1 MAKRRMVG
9 WQPLAVENTD
19 APVATASSAAVEPE
33 HTAPAPASNSQQ
45 PAAASVSEPVTAA
58 PAATEAAPSAEAAPV
73 ADGPV
78 QDPNLPRRRM
88 AGWQPLAVANTAAPV
103 ASVPAAQT
111 APAAPEP
118 AASANAEPA
127 APTVEATA
135 APAQPAA
142 PAGPIQDPDVPRR
155 RMAGWQ
161 PLAVAHDAPVA
172 APAGAAPSAAQP
184 TAAEAPAAAAEQPAP
199 AAAQTAPAVEAA
211 PAPVTEDLPRRR
223 MEGWEPLKVG
233 HPASVTPAAAEEPT
247 AAPAAEPTPAP
258 VADTA
263 PAAPRRR
270 MGAPASAGQDQ
281 PAAPRRRMGE
291 APSQPAATPAASTPE
306 VVTPAASTQQP
317 ATAEKTAPKREKKEV
332 SKVTKVVLTLLGVAV
347 VAAGLVLVAQW
358 VRSLDPVAEFIA
370 TYDGT
375 PTHPDGVEPGI
386 PAWVG
391 WQHFFNF
398 FIMVM
403 VIRSGLL
410 IRNQERPEAYWTPTD
425 GGFYSPNRKNSPQKV
440 SIQQWIHQ
448 SFNVL
453 WVANGLI
460 FYIMVFATG
469 HWMRIV
475 PTNWDIFPNMVSA
488 GIQYVSLDWPPE
500 NSWVYYNALQIMT
513 YFITVFIAAPI
524 AVLTGLRLS
533 TWWPQKA
540 ERINAAFPLPVA
552 RKTHFFTMIYFIL
565 FILVHLFLVFTTGV
579 LMNLNMMFTA
589 RHTDDWLGIGVFALS
604 VAVTVGVAWL
614 IKPIFISPIAEKT
627 GTVSTR

>member
-1 MAKRRMVG
+1 MSKRRMVGWAPLSVENTAAPQPTASSTIAVLEPQTTPESATPTELTETPQSVAADGASATAAEPRSEASGTAERPAASGPIQDPNVSRRRMVG
-9 WQPLAVENTD
+9 WQPLS
-19 APVATASSAAVEPE
+19 VARDGS
-33 HTAPAPASNSQQ
+33 PASA
-45 PAAASVSEPVTAA
+45 PTAA
-58 PAATEAAPSAEAAPV
+58 PAATT
-73 ADGPV
+73 
-78 QDPNLPRRRM
+78 Q
-88 AGWQPLAVANTAAPV
+88 
-103 ASVPAAQT
+103 
-111 APAAPEP
+111 
-118 AASANAEPA
+118 
-127 APTVEATA
+127 
-135 APAQPAA
+135 
-142 PAGPIQDPDVPRR
+142 
-155 RMAGWQ
+155 
-161 PLAVAHDAPVA
+161 
-172 APAGAAPSAAQP
+172 
-184 TAAEAPAAAAEQPAP
+184 APAAAEPPAAEQTSPV
-199 AAAQTAPAVEAA
+199 AARTAPVA

-223 MEGWEPLKVG
+223 MDGWEPLKVG
-233 HPASVTPAAAEEPT
+233 HPDTAAAIAPQPGAET
-247 AAPAAEPTPAP
+247 APPAAEPTPAP
-258 VADTA
+258 VADSA

-270 MGAPASAGQDQ
+270 MGAPEAAPAAQSAAASTTAQ
-281 PAAPRRRMGE
+281 PAAE
-291 APSQPAATPAASTPE
+291 QPAVKTPE
-306 VVTPAASTQQP
+306 VVTPEPVKPAAKTDAAP
-317 ATAEKTAPKREKKEV
+317 AGASADKPPKKEM

-358 VRSLDPVAEFIA
+358 LRTLDPVAEFIA

-375 PTHPDGVEPGI
+375 PTHPDGIEPGI
-386 PAWVG
+386 PGWVG

-410 IRNQERPEAYWTPTD
+410 IRNQERPEAYWTPKD
-425 GGFYSPNRKNSPQKV
+425 GGFFSPNKKNSAQKV

-453 WVANGLI
+453 WVGNGLL

-475 PTNWDIFPNMVSA
+475 PTNWDIFPNIVSA
-488 GIQYVSLDWPPE
+488 GLQYMSLDWPAE

-540 ERINAAFPLPVA
+540 QGINKVFTLPVA
-552 RKTHFFTMIYFIL
+552 RKIHFFTMIYFIL
-565 FILVHLFLVFTTGV
+565 FIIVHLFLVFTTGV
-579 LMNLNMMFTA
+579 LHNLNIMFTA
-589 RHTDDWLGIGVFALS
+589 RDASDWWGIGVFALS